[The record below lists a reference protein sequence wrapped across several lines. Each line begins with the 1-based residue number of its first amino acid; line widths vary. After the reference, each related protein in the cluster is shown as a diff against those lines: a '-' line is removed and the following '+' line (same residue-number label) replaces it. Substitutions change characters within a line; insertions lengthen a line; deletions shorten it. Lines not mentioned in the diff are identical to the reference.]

1 MSLTRTRLWV
11 AVRVMRYYN
20 SMPLTGAMP
29 VMAPFRDRSNHQ
41 FTGGYSLSKKTS
53 LWGLFLIDKV
63 KWVRVKKDA
72 EARENGS
79 RPGRVCGHRP
89 TGAEGAFTAKDRRS
103 CMKWWRHSIVK
114 IMDAPAE

>member
-1 MSLTRTRLWV
+1 MVTVCRKSP
-11 AVRVMRYYN
+11 AC
-20 SMPLTGAMP
+20 
-29 VMAPFRDRSNHQ
+29 
-41 FTGGYSLSKKTS
+41 GGH
-53 LWGLFLIDKV
+53 FLIDKV
-63 KWVRVKKDA
+63 KWVRVMKDA
-72 EARENGS
+72 ETRENGS